1 MTKTLKKNQQALIYG
16 LVLVALVIAYFKR
29 DALKDFFSKS
39 GKSSSS
45 NAGSTV
51 TSTAS
56 IISNTANTETIL
68 SNGSTG
74 EQVRRLQ
81 ELLNSKNNKSQP
93 TFLLPLEEDGKFGK
107 KTETMLK
114 KYTGKTSISINQLIK
129 ALI

>member
-1 MTKTLKKNQQALIYG
+1 MINTLKQNKQALIYG
-16 LVLVALVIAYFKR
+16 LVLVALVIVYFKR
-29 DALKDFFSKS
+29 ETIKDFFSKS

-45 NAGSTV
+45 NAA
-51 TSTAS
+51 STANNTPT
-56 IISNTANTETIL
+56 IVSNTANAEVIL

-81 ELLNSKNNKSQP
+81 QLLNEKNNKSQP
-93 TFLLPLEEDGKFGK
+93 TFLLPLVEDGNFGK

-114 KYTGKTSISINQLIK
+114 KYTDKTSISINQLIK